1 MKSFMDQKP
10 SSSKDSAVVDS
21 LEFVDQDYVLV
32 PGPPLDM
39 SSSSVSP
46 SRPSNSPFKSESSP
60 IISPNF
66 SASSAPMPI
75 TGAAVGNVHALRN
88 LESCGSPASGTSH
101 GSMDMADV
109 SEQSPAH
116 FMMRIRSLQQFA
128 SVIKDVVKEKIED
141 GSIGYRR
148 KSTRNIERDFLL
160 GVEYAEELAMDIRQ
174 MAVATELPDAIEI
187 IFQFALTLGRQGGVD
202 EMMGNA
208 ERASSRYSKAVC
220 LLHFLLGE
228 APSLALNPPFSPT
241 NSDRY
246 RLRLYMDVLSNRHGT
261 VPVSKNG
268 HQVQGSMELI
278 KHFF

>member
-1 MKSFMDQKP
+1 MAATARGRSAGGDDVRATMARGRGRLEVPFLFRFFLHFLFFFPSRFLLNRPPMVAFWQYRPVAAGPRTGQLPDRYILGGRSMEHRTFLKQLLQNIVKTNELSFPLGYNLSYDCMDLCQKLLRRN
-10 SSSKDSAVVDS
+10 AVVDS

-128 SVIKDVVKEKIED
+128 SVIKDVVKEKV
-141 GSIGYRR
+141 
-148 KSTRNIERDFLL
+148 KF
-160 GVEYAEELAMDIRQ
+160 V
-174 MAVATELPDAIEI
+174 
-187 IFQFALTLGRQGGVD
+187 F
-202 EMMGNA
+202 
-208 ERASSRYSKAVC
+208 
-220 LLHFLLGE
+220 
-228 APSLALNPPFSPT
+228 
-241 NSDRY
+241 
-246 RLRLYMDVLSNRHGT
+246 
-261 VPVSKNG
+261 
-268 HQVQGSMELI
+268 
-278 KHFF
+278 

>member
-1 MKSFMDQKP
+1 MARGRGRFEVPFLFRFFFLHFLFFPSRFLLNRPPTVAFWQYRPVAAGPRTGQLPDWTFLKQLLQNIVKTNELSFPLGYNLSYDCMDLCQKLLRRN
-10 SSSKDSAVVDS
+10 AVVDS

-128 SVIKDVVKEKIED
+128 SVIKDVVKEKV
-141 GSIGYRR
+141 
-148 KSTRNIERDFLL
+148 KF
-160 GVEYAEELAMDIRQ
+160 V
-174 MAVATELPDAIEI
+174 
-187 IFQFALTLGRQGGVD
+187 F
-202 EMMGNA
+202 
-208 ERASSRYSKAVC
+208 
-220 LLHFLLGE
+220 
-228 APSLALNPPFSPT
+228 
-241 NSDRY
+241 
-246 RLRLYMDVLSNRHGT
+246 
-261 VPVSKNG
+261 
-268 HQVQGSMELI
+268 
-278 KHFF
+278 